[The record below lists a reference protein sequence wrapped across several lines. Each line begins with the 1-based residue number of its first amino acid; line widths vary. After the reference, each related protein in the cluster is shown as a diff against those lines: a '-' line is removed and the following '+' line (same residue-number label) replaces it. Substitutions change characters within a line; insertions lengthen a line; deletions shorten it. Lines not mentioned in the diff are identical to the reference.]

1 MAEEKGVYALKR
13 LAGEIKKVVGKK
25 NASTADEDL
34 ACYAYDAT
42 TRYYRPDLVVFPE
55 NTRHVASVMAL
66 AHARGVPVVPRGAGT
81 GMTGGALAVEGGMII
96 VMSRLN
102 RILSVDRHN
111 LVAEV
116 EPGVV
121 TGQFQEVVEA
131 QGLFYPPDPS
141 SAAYS
146 TIGGNVAECA
156 GGPRA
161 VKYGVTRDYVL
172 GLEVVLP
179 TGRVISTG
187 VNTAKGV
194 VGYDLTRLIV
204 GSEGTLGIITKVIL
218 RLLPLPEV
226 IRTLCA
232 VYDHMED
239 AAESVS
245 EIMCSGV
252 IPRTVEYMDRAAL
265 RCTEAYLQMG
275 LPTDAGAMLL
285 IDVDGSAAGADA
297 AVGHIRAICEA
308 NGSRKTSIAESE
320 QEAADLWKARKSISP
335 ALFRL
340 GPDKMNEDIVVPRSR
355 IPEMVRWI
363 DDLRRRTG
371 LQMVTF
377 GHAGDG
383 NIHFNIML
391 DKNDKA
397 VLDKARTAV
406 EELFRHTLKLGG
418 TLSGEHG
425 VGITKAPYLSLEL
438 GEEEIALMKRIKAAF
453 DPKGILNPGKI
464 FSDHSDPASLHGQ

>member
-1 MAEEKGVYALKR
+1 MKALAAKIEK
-13 LAGEIKKVVGKK
+13 IVGKA
-25 NASTADEDL
+25 NVSSAPEDL
-34 ACYAYDAT
+34 ACYAYDAAN
-42 TRYYRPDLVVFPE
+42 RNYCPELVVFPQKTE
-55 NTRHVASVMAL
+55 HVAGVMEL
-66 AHARGVPVVPRGAGT
+66 AHTHGVLVVPRGAGT
-81 GMTGGALAVEGGMII
+81 GMTGGAVAVHGGI
-96 VMSRLN
+96 VLVMTRFN
-102 RILSVDRHN
+102 RILTVDRLN

-116 EPGVV
+116 EPGVI
-121 TGQFQEVVEA
+121 TGRFQEVVEA

-146 TIGGNVAECA
+146 TLGGNVAECA
-156 GGPRA
+156 GGPSA

-179 TGRVISTG
+179 TGEVISTG
-187 VNTAKGV
+187 VSTAKGV

-204 GSEGTLGIITKVIL
+204 GSEGTLGIITKVVV
-218 RLLPLPEV
+218 RLLPLPAV
-226 IRTLCA
+226 VRTLCA
-232 VYDHMED
+232 VFDRLED

-265 RCTEAYLQMG
+265 ECTEAYLHVG

-285 IDVDGSAAGADA
+285 IDVDGSPEGADA
-297 AVGHIRAICEA
+297 AAGHIRGICRAKGAREV
-308 NGSRKTSIAESE
+308 TIADSE
-320 QEAADLWKARKSISP
+320 QAAADLWKARKAISP
-335 ALFRL
+335 ALFRF
-340 GPDKMNEDIVVPRSR
+340 GPHKINEDIVVPRSR
-355 IPEMVRWI
+355 IPEMVGWI
-363 DDLRRRTG
+363 DELRKRTG

-391 DKNDKA
+391 DRNDRAVLEKAEKA
-397 VLDKARTAV
+397 VEA
-406 EELFRHTLKLGG
+406 LFRQTIKLGG

-425 VGITKAPYLSLEL
+425 VGITKAPYLAMEL

-464 FSDHSDPASLHGQ
+464 FADPGGATSLHGR